1 MFVWVMTNVSLF
13 ARMHARAHC
22 AAPPVLWGTNVGACF
37 FLDLC
42 FRGAQVIAVGYAS
55 YRTYLRKKLV
65 RHLASRRKC
74 LDACWALLSR
84 DGVVTLD
91 TWLRLCAKHKDVVK
105 QKQVRCPL
113 PPPPATPRAAGG
125 TCMRPP
131 ALGTS
136 QVLGFSV

>member
-1 MFVWVMTNVSLF
+1 M
-13 ARMHARAHC
+13 
-22 AAPPVLWGTNVGACF
+22 
-37 FLDLC
+37 
-42 FRGAQVIAVGYAS
+42 IAVGYAS

-91 TWLRLCAKHKDVVK
+91 TWLRLCAKHKDIVK

-113 PPPPATPRAAGG
+113 PPPPLHPVLLVARACVLQHLALLKSLASV
-125 TCMRPP
+125 CEVFVAPP
-131 ALGTS
+131 LPPFPGCRGDIPVRGS
-136 QVLGFSV
+136 